1 MVAPTKPV
9 PWNSIKSRYEA
20 GEAENAIAEDLTAR
34 GNKISKQAIRKR
46 RMREGWA
53 VNPSAVKVKGAATA
67 WERAELPPTAT
78 GNQLMAGPSRSATQI
93 ANWGRRTPENAAI
106 ILAAVEQYGNVT
118 LAAQAAGISP
128 NTLKRWRDDDPD
140 FGEQIDTANAKF
152 CAMHASNVAKEIGR
166 AHV

>member
-67 WERAELPPTAT
+67 WERAELPPPAT
-78 GNQLMAGPSRSATQI
+78 GNQLMPGPSRSATQI
-93 ANWGRRTPENAAI
+93 AHLGRRPPENAPI
-106 ILAAVEQYGNVT
+106 ILAALPHSGHET
-118 LAAQAAGISP
+118 LAA
-128 NTLKRWRDDDPD
+128 
-140 FGEQIDTANAKF
+140 
-152 CAMHASNVAKEIGR
+152 HAPAL
-166 AHV
+166 